1 MYYSLIFHRIDSF
14 SEPKNRLSLDNQKTK
29 MAMNKQLFT
38 LLILIFSASV
48 GFSQTQP
55 IHEKK
60 YFQTE
65 SGKIFWHAEL
75 PFVLSISPNADGS
88 GGLVL
93 KNTESTKS
101 NYDSLYFTNH
111 GKHYIK
117 RSTPSSKWREEAF
130 GIFVDGKAPSSSI
143 TFDNAPK
150 YISGGVTY
158 YGKGLTSTIS
168 AKDQDEMSGVEQIFQ
183 SIDGVPY
190 ADYTNTLTLNSE
202 KAYNLKY
209 YALDKVGN
217 AEKPNNK
224 LFTVDLTA
232 PETKY
237 TLSGDRIEAET
248 TLSPR
253 SFIELGT
260 TDNLAGVKRTYY
272 NFDATPDKTYS
283 SKVGMAG
290 LPDGEHIFNFF
301 ATDNVENEAT
311 KQNYSFYL
319 DRNEPEIIATIEG
332 DLYEKSGVNYISERS
347 KVQMTATDNKSGVK
361 GIFYLI
367 DGAGTAEFSEP
378 FLVEKNQGKHKITYY
393 GIDNVENKGGAKTD
407 DVLGN
412 LYLDLTSPTIGISFS
427 GDKFT
432 TRDTL
437 FVSGRTEVNLSSTDA
452 QSGVQFV
459 KYTLDSGSEVA
470 YDSKFT
476 VNQLG
481 THKIAYNSKD
491 NVNNASEKDYV
502 FVVDNQGPEIIP
514 IFSTKS
520 LGKETANG
528 KSLDIYPTY
537 NTVYLASSDDVVGA
551 KTIYYSLD
559 GASERTYTTPISTAK
574 KGAHTLKIR
583 AIDQVKNE
591 TVDTLE
597 FFIQ

>member
-1 MYYSLIFHRIDSF
+1 MS
-14 SEPKNRLSLDNQKTK
+14 
-29 MAMNKQLFT
+29 KQLFT
-38 LLILIFSASV
+38 FILTTFSISV

-55 IHEKK
+55 NHEKK

-88 GGLVL
+88 GGLTL

-111 GKHYIK
+111 GKHFIK
-117 RSTPSSKWREEAF
+117 RSTPSNKWREEAF
-130 GIFVDGKAPSSSI
+130 GIFVDGKAPNSSI

-150 YISGGVTY
+150 YVSGGVTY
-158 YGKGLTSTIS
+158 YGKGLTSTIT
-168 AKDQDEMSGVEQIFQ
+168 ATDQEEMSGVEQIFQ

-190 ADYTNTLTLNSE
+190 ANYASTLTLNSE
-202 KAYNLKY
+202 KAYDLKY

-217 AEKPNNK
+217 AEEPNNK

-248 TLSPR
+248 ILSPR
-253 SFIELGT
+253 SFIELAT
-260 TDNLAGVKRTYY
+260 TDNLAGVKKTYY
-272 NFDATPDKTYS
+272 DFDATSEKTYS
-283 SKVGMAG
+283 SKVGMSG
-290 LPDGEHIFNFF
+290 LSDGEHIFNFY

-319 DRNEPEIIATIEG
+319 DRNEPEITATIEG
-332 DLYEKSGVNYISERS
+332 DLYEKSGVSYISERS
-347 KVQMTATDNKSGVK
+347 KVQMTATDNKAGVK

-367 DGAGTAEFSEP
+367 DGAGTTEFSEP

-393 GIDNVENKGGAKTD
+393 GIDNVENKGGSKTD
-407 DVLGN
+407 NVLGN
-412 LYLDLTSPTIGISFS
+412 LYLDKTSPTIGISFS

-437 FVSGRTEVNLSSTDA
+437 FVSGRTEVNLSSSDA

-459 KYTLDSGSEVA
+459 KYTMDSGSEIT
-470 YDSKFT
+470 YDTKFT
-476 VNQLG
+476 VKEPG

-491 NVNNASEKDYV
+491 NVNNLSEKDYV

-514 IFSTKS
+514 VFSTKS
-520 LGKETANG
+520 LGRESVDG
-528 KSLDIYPTY
+528 KSLEVYPTH
-537 NTVYLASSDDVVGA
+537 NTIYLASSDDVVGA

-559 GASERTYTTPISTAK
+559 GGSERTYTAPISTSK
-574 KGAHTLKIR
+574 KGAHTLKVR
-583 AIDQVKNE
+583 VIDQVKNE
-591 TVDTLE
+591 TVETLE
-597 FFIQ
+597 FFVR

>member
-1 MYYSLIFHRIDSF
+1 M
-14 SEPKNRLSLDNQKTK
+14 K
-29 MAMNKQLFT
+29 KQLFT
-38 LLILIFSASV
+38 LTLTVFLVNF
-48 GFSQTQP
+48 GLSQTQP
-55 IHEKK
+55 NHEKK

-88 GGLVL
+88 GGLTL

-111 GKHYIK
+111 GKHFVK

-130 GIFVDGKAPSSSI
+130 GIFVDGKAPSTSI

-150 YISGGVTY
+150 YVSSGLTY
-158 YGKGLTSTIS
+158 YGKGLTSTIT
-168 AKDQDEMSGVEQIFQ
+168 AKDQTEMSGMEQIFQ
-183 SIDGVPY
+183 SIDGVAY
-190 ADYTNTLTLNSE
+190 ADYTTTLTLNNE
-202 KAYNLKY
+202 KAYDLKY

-248 TLSPR
+248 ILSPR
-253 SFIELGT
+253 SFIELAT

-272 NFDATPDKTYS
+272 NFDSKSDKTYA
-283 SKVGMAG
+283 SKVGMTG
-290 LPDGEHIFNFF
+290 LADGAHVFNFF
-301 ATDNVENEAT
+301 ATDNVENEAA
-311 KQNYSFYL
+311 KQDYSFYL
-319 DRNEPEIIATIEG
+319 DREVPVITTKIEG
-332 DLYEKSGVNYISERS
+332 DLYEKSGISYISERS
-347 KVQMTATDNKSGVK
+347 KVQLTATDNKAGVK

-367 DGAGTAEFSEP
+367 DGAGTTEFSEP
-378 FLVEKNQGKHKITYY
+378 FLVEKNQGKHRISYY
-393 GIDNVENKGGAKTD
+393 GIDKVENKGSAKTD

-412 LYLDLTSPTIGISFS
+412 LYLDKTSPTIGISFL

-437 FVSGRTEVNLSSTDA
+437 FVSGRTEVNLKSSDT

-459 KYTLDSGSEVA
+459 KYTMDSGSEIT
-470 YDSKFT
+470 YDTKFT
-476 VNQLG
+476 IDQAG
-481 THKIAYNSKD
+481 THKIVYNSKD
-491 NVNNASEKDYV
+491 NVNNASEKDYI

-514 IFSTKS
+514 TFSTKS
-520 LGKETANG
+520 LGRETANG
-528 KSLDIYPTY
+528 KSLNIYPTH
-537 NTVYLASSDDVVGA
+537 NTIYLASSDDVVGA

-559 GASERTYTTPISTAK
+559 GANERTYTTPIATTK

-583 AIDQVKNE
+583 VIDQVKNE
-591 TVDTLE
+591 TVETLE
-597 FFIQ
+597 FFVR